1 MARKRHSDED
11 ILKLLCEIKLKLAD
25 GYDVRT
31 ACLGVGVSDA
41 TYYNWRRQ
49 FGGMVKSQLSELRSQ
64 EKENAQL
71 RKIVAA
77 LELDELILKESLNYL
92 KPRA

>member
-1 MARKRHSDED
+1 M
-11 ILKLLCEIKLKLAD
+11 KLANSD
-25 GYDVRT
+25 DVRT
-31 ACLGVGVSDA
+31 ACHGVGVSDA

-64 EKENAQL
+64 ERENAQL

-77 LELDELILKESLNYL
+77 LELDELILKECLNYQ